1 MRGSRRSLVVTVVAA
16 ALALSG
22 TTAIAVSV
30 VSQRDPPQPQ
40 RSRWSSVSSAAPAVP
55 HSPRPTKALPPSKPV
70 AVDIPAIGVQSTV
83 QQLGLNEDGTLEV
96 PRAPRYDEPAWYEGS
111 PTPGSLGPSI
121 ISGHVD
127 SAENGPSVF
136 FKLGDLEPGDE
147 VAVTRADGRVARF
160 VVEEVR
166 RYPKDEFP
174 TSLVYGDLDDAGLR
188 LITCGGAFDR
198 KSREYL
204 DNVIVFASLTGTTTR
219 SSEEQGD
226 QHVSTQGSDRKVLR
240 GFPAR

>member
-1 MRGSRRSLVVTVVAA
+1 MQRFRVRGNRRRAVVTVVAA

-22 TTAIAVSV
+22 ATAIVISV
-30 VSQRDPPQPQ
+30 LSQRDPPQPQ
-40 RSRWSSVSSAAPAVP
+40 LSASNSVSRSDPAVP
-55 HSPRPTKALPPSKPV
+55 RSPRLKKTLARSTPV

-83 QQLGLNEDGTLEV
+83 QQLGLNEDGTLAV

-127 SAENGPSVF
+127 SAEDGPSVF
-136 FKLGDLEPGDE
+136 YKLGDLEPGDE
-147 VAVTRADGRVARF
+147 VAVTRADGRVALF

-174 TSLVYGDLDDAGLR
+174 TSLVYGDLDYAGLR

-198 KSREYL
+198 TSREYL
-204 DNVIVFASLTGTTTR
+204 DNVVAFASLAGTTTK
-219 SSEEQGD
+219 S
-226 QHVSTQGSDRKVLR
+226 
-240 GFPAR
+240 